1 MKRWVKISLASVA
14 ALAIAGFAA
23 KDYVLLHLPG
33 WIAPHVEDSHPVAW
47 QPGPTVAALPVDQRP
62 PNIVLIVA
70 DDLGYNDISFNGGG
84 VAGGL
89 VKTPNIDALGHQG
102 ASFANGYAGNATC
115 APSRAALMTGRY
127 ATRFGYEFTPAD
139 VHPPKWFPSSLIRTD
154 AAFSRT
160 IASFPTTWEH
170 KTIFDEDAA
179 RLPPVQDK
187 GMPASEITIADLL
200 RTRGYH
206 TMHLGKWHLGDA
218 KGMRPEQH
226 GFDESLGFM
235 IGGQKYLLDDSP
247 DVVNSVQDF
256 DPIDKFLWA
265 NLPFSVQYNG
275 SKPFR
280 PDRYMTDYL
289 TAQAQAT
296 IVANRNRPFFLYLA
310 YNAPHTPLQAAKAD
324 YDALP
329 QITDHRMRV
338 YAAMIRALD
347 RGVGRVMATLK
358 AQGLDQNTLVIFT
371 SDNGGAH
378 YIGLPDINKP
388 YRGWKATFFEGGVK
402 VPFFMRW
409 PARIKPG
416 TTVAAPVSH
425 FDIFATAGGS
435 AGASLPHDR
444 PIDGV
449 NLLPFMQGTATGT
462 PHNTLFWRSGRYKV
476 VRDGD
481 WKLQAL
487 DLPHVNLLYDMKAD
501 PTEQR
506 DVAGAHPDVVAR
518 LTQLLAAHDRD
529 NVKPAWPSLIRS
541 PIAIDRPLGT
551 KPKADETYIYWSN

>member
-1 MKRWVKISLASVA
+1 MNRWAKITLGLCA
-14 ALAIAGFAA
+14 ALGLVGFTARG
-23 KDYVLLHLPG
+23 YIFLHLPG
-33 WIAPHVEDSHPVAW
+33 WLAPHVEANHAVPWQQGPVASG
-47 QPGPTVAALPVDQRP
+47 QAAGQRP

-70 DDLGYNDISFNGGG
+70 DDQGYNDISFNGGG

-89 VKTPNIDALGHQG
+89 LKTPNIDALGHDG
-102 ASFANGYAGNATC
+102 VSFADGYAGNATC

-127 ATRFGYEFTPAD
+127 STRFGYEFTPAD
-139 VHPPKWFPSSLIRTD
+139 VHPPAWFPSSVIRTD

-160 IASFPTTWEH
+160 IANFPTQWEH

-179 RLPPVQDK
+179 SQPPVAHK
-187 GMPASEITIADLL
+187 GVPANEITIADLL
-200 RTRGYH
+200 HQRGYH
-206 TMHLGKWHLGDA
+206 TVHLGKWHLGDGT
-218 KGMRPEQH
+218 GMRPEQH

-235 IGGQKYLLDDSP
+235 IGAQKYLPDASP
-247 DVVNSVQDF
+247 DVENSLQDF
-256 DPIDKFLWA
+256 DPIDRFLWA

-275 SKPFR
+275 SAPFH

-289 TAQAQAT
+289 TAQAQAAIT
-296 IVANRNRPFFLYLA
+296 ANRNRPFFLYLA

-329 QITDHRMRV
+329 QITDHRTRV

-347 RGVGRVMATLK
+347 RGVGQVMATLK

-378 YIGLPDINKP
+378 YIGLPDINRP

-409 PARIKPG
+409 PAQI
-416 TTVAAPVSH
+416 AAGKIVNGPVSH
-425 FDIFATAGGS
+425 FDIFATAGNV
-435 AGASLPHDR
+435 ANAPMPHDR
-444 PIDGV
+444 AIDGV
-449 NLLPFMQGTATGT
+449 DLLPFIKGKAHGN
-462 PHNTLFWRSGRYKV
+462 PHGTLFWRSGAYRV

-481 WKLQAL
+481 WKLQSL
-487 DLPHVNLLYDMKAD
+487 DLPHQDLLYDMKSD
-501 PTEQR
+501 PTEHHDVAAQHR
-506 DVAGAHPDVVAR
+506 DVVER
-518 LTQLLAAHDRD
+518 LRGLLAQHDSTS
-529 NVKPAWPSLIRS
+529 VKPGWPSLIRS

-551 KPKADETYIYWSN
+551 PPKAGETYVYRSN